1 MRVGNHC
8 GAMNKSNISMYGMVG
23 RLHSLELG
31 YGFVL
36 GNFDNP
42 GGGG

>member
-1 MRVGNHC
+1 MGVRNYC
-8 GAMNKSNISMYGMVG
+8 GAMNKNNISMQDMVG

-31 YGFVL
+31 YSFVL